1 MLFSNASGSPCG
13 LQKRTSFAV
22 DVASQCVSDRAR
34 AFVFASI
41 SVFLFS
47 YVFFSLIFISPAYGQ
62 TSDTNAESATSSP
75 LNSQKQPAPEKQPMA
90 ATKSAADWNLFMAEG
105 KGLWSK
111 RDYNKALE
119 IFMQCERL
127 ARVEGPQSPE
137 LCETL
142 YYLGD
147 CSKYLCKYDAAEKY
161 MLERLPLLEKQSSD
175 ARQLPICYSELAS
188 VLKRQGRLD
197 ESVRYY
203 EKGLTALNESDRN
216 GITGATTL
224 DNMGIVLQMQSKWSD
239 AVKAHEEALK
249 IYEKASGVEEI
260 DKLYCLGN
268 LGQAF
273 FGNKEFEKAEALM
286 IRALE
291 GVKKLEGADSL
302 PSATFSDNLG
312 CFYYRRGDCK
322 HALEFQEIALK
333 NFQKNLGAEHP
344 EVAICLENIAHTY
357 VCLDRKDKAIQ
368 CVQRALGIN
377 MKVLGAD
384 HPSTRGSRKFLQE
397 LSAIQEQDK
406 IDPKNSPDA

>member
-1 MLFSNASGSPCG
+1 MLFSNGSKSLCG

-22 DVASQCVSDRAR
+22 DGASQNARAR
-34 AFVFASI
+34 TFVFVSI

-47 YVFFSLIFISPAYGQ
+47 NIFFSLIFISPAYGQ
-62 TSDTNAESATSSP
+62 PSDTNAEGATSSP
-75 LNSQKQPAPEKQPMA
+75 LNSQKQPALEKQPMA
-90 ATKSAADWNLFMAEG
+90 ATKTSADWNLLMASG

-111 RDYNKALE
+111 RDYKKALE
-119 IFMQCERL
+119 IFWQCERL
-127 ARVEGPQSPE
+127 SRVEGSQSPD

-161 MLERLPLLEKQSSD
+161 MLERLSMLEKQSSD

-188 VLKRQGRLD
+188 VLKRQGRVD

-203 EKGLTALNESDRN
+203 EKGLAALNESDRN

-224 DNMGIVLQMQSKWSD
+224 DNMGIVLQMQSKWAD
-239 AVKAHEEALK
+239 AVKAHEEALR

-268 LGQAF
+268 LGQAL

-286 IRALE
+286 IRALD

-384 HPSTRGSRKFLQE
+384 HPNTRGSRKFLQD
-397 LSAIQEQDK
+397 LSASQEQDK